1 MSFALTKGLHL
12 LLNFYGPLEELILLN
27 LSTGTDHNQVIQLLL
42 EQLNRIIFR
51 FHQICST
58 ICVWLVASIQHF
70 AGLEDDF
77 SLVSPYPLK
86 YFGGH
91 QFQLALSNRLDLT
104 DRCWIAL
111 FILKADAGGIMVPLA
126 FISID
131 RLSCII
137 GSPTMSKHGRTT
149 TTPHFSAPHIL
160 SLLNTK
166 TPCTAFLIRQPFG
179 PTATNGVTPLV
190 LFLRDDLR
198 ERI

>member
-1 MSFALTKGLHL
+1 M
-12 LLNFYGPLEELILLN
+12 LN

-70 AGLEDDF
+70 AGLENDF

-104 DRCWIAL
+104 DRCRIAL
-111 FILKADAGGIMVPLA
+111 FILKADAGCIMVSLA

-131 RLSCII
+131 MKDGTLDMKDGTLVLPLWLSRGGERTFARLLRLS
-137 GSPTMSKHGRTT
+137 
-149 TTPHFSAPHIL
+149 
-160 SLLNTK
+160 
-166 TPCTAFLIRQPFG
+166 
-179 PTATNGVTPLV
+179 V
-190 LFLRDDLR
+190 
-198 ERI
+198 